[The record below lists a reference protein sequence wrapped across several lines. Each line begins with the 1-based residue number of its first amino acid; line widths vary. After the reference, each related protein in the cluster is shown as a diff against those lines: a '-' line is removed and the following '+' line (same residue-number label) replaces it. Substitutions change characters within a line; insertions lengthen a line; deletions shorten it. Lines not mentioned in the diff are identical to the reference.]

1 MEPAG
6 LILIEQ
12 IFGRFIEL
20 SVALG
25 FIALFVMLVWA
36 GIKYIT
42 SGGEQKAV
50 QSAHQT
56 ITWALTGMLFMII
69 AWLVLQL
76 IASFTGITVLKVFD
90 IRVLCEGIKW
100 CP

>member
-6 LILIEQ
+6 LKQLEE
-12 IFGRFIEL
+12 IFGRVVEF
-20 SVALG
+20 SVALA
-25 FIALFVMLVWA
+25 FIALFVMMVWA

-42 SGGEQKAV
+42 SGGEQKEV
-50 QSAHQT
+50 QAAHQT
-56 ITWALTGMLFMII
+56 VTWALVGMLFMII

-76 IASFTGITVLKVFD
+76 IASFTGIEALKIFD
-90 IRVLCEGIKW
+90 IRVLCEGTKW

>member
-12 IFGRFIEL
+12 IFGRIIEL
-20 SVALG
+20 AVALG

-76 IASFTGITVLKVFD
+76 IASFTGITVLKAFD